1 MPLNIR
7 LLYLFC
13 MILLP
18 RCSCETEDVKG
29 IIYLV
34 DQKRLRIVESMT
46 GARVMKQSLRAFGLS

>member
-1 MPLNIR
+1 MPLNIH

-13 MILLP
+13 IISLP
-18 RCSCETEDVKG
+18 RCSCETEVVKG

-46 GARVMKQSLRAFGLS
+46 RARIMNQSLCVFGLG